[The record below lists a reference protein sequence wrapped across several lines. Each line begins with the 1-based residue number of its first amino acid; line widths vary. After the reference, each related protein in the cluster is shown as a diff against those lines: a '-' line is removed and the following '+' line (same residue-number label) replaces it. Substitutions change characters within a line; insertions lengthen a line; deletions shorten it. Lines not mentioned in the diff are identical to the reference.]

1 MDEKERNR
9 MVIEYMLERPER
21 IAELIDK
28 LNRSGIVDGN
38 DKTLLGAI
46 KRNIE
51 FGMEQRELIK
61 RMVEIGRHSPKLIAL
76 FVAAGVYRYY
86 GN

>member
-1 MDEKERNR
+1 MNEQDRNR
-9 MVIEYMLERPER
+9 AVIEYLLEKPER
-21 IAELIDK
+21 IAELIDE

-38 DKTLLGAI
+38 DKTLLVAI

-51 FGMEQRELIK
+51 FGMQQRDLIN
-61 RMVEIGRHSPKLIAL
+61 RMIEIGRHSPKLIAL